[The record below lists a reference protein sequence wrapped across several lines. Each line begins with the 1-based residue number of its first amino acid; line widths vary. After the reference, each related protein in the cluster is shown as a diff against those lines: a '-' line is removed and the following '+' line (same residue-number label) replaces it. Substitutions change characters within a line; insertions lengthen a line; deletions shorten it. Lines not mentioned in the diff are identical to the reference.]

1 MSTPN
6 VIQIEDTI
14 LYKKIVANNPTE
26 NQQYWGLVSLLYLRI
41 LLTLDQCHDFLE
53 KANRNKWS
61 NTKTYRR
68 QSTFGVSTV
77 PISKTT
83 AIRKTDRRTTPPIR
97 FVPGPDIKKQ
107 KDTPLTKAHK
117 KIMENFVN
125 DAKWIINLTQDQ
137 ALQVKLNTGTTKYYN
152 LINDFDKVKS
162 TDKIKDIIDMILT
175 ELNISNVNIYDSLR
189 RALQGTG
196 IEWSC
201 SGFSSYIL
209 KALSGGKYNGSNRV
223 IIGVDATFKNLN
235 FSQILMNICDV
246 LSRGDKL
253 TIVNTAS
260 SKYDAAGESGIIKH
274 IKNMALYGGA
284 TPNYIEPVDNYNLK
298 LMLGTETVID
308 IIYKRVPSTTGS
320 SSNSPDVWKL
330 QINKFF
336 SENSFTPP
344 LIDISTQITDKSP
357 HNSVNYLTSNFEPDD
372 NIFLYKTLGDFGQ
385 ILSFAGEYKHNY
397 NNTPGEI
404 KPVGMFLTFDY
415 VASVISS
422 FFIQGTVLEDLSNTI
437 NPISIYNYTKSE
449 LDATA
454 SLLVLAQTDIGQAAN
469 ILTGMPTGMQTPF
482 GKIKKQGKNLGKDKD
497 QKQDQ
502 KQYNNQDKKLK
513 EKLKSVGIRV
523 TKEIKGKRV
532 KLTHTELLKKI
543 ESFKKLQ
550 VKAKDKGVKIT
561 YINKNGQRVHKTTKR
576 LVSELER
583 LKQKKQNKK
592 SLKNEFGK
600 VDSKAPPNVI
610 NKKLY
615 IRIKEKIRKDVN
627 KKKRR
632 WGAYDS
638 SRLVKLYK
646 ADGGKY
652 KNSVKYDNKLN
663 KWHQE
668 KWVDACA
675 WPKKKSCGRTQKDIK
690 NKVTYCRPSVIV
702 NSKTPKTVQEL
713 SKKEIKNRC
722 NKKKKS
728 PLKYVR

>member
-1 MSTPN
+1 MS
-6 VIQIEDTI
+6 IQIENTI
-14 LYKKIVANNPTE
+14 LYEKISSIPKYNSGTSFN
-26 NQQYWGLVSLLYLRI
+26 WGLLSLLYLRI

-53 KANRNKWS
+53 KADRNKWS
-61 NTKTYRR
+61 NTKKNPTSKFGVRQGTRVRAQTNKYTQVDNPKKPQNTLLIRAHKIIMEKYNSDAFWISTQTSDTTLQMELNR
-68 QSTFGVSTV
+68 IKTKYFKLMIDFKQVQST
-77 PISKTT
+77 
-83 AIRKTDRRTTPPIR
+83 
-97 FVPGPDIKKQ
+97 
-107 KDTPLTKAHK
+107 H
-117 KIMENFVN
+117 
-125 DAKWIINLTQDQ
+125 
-137 ALQVKLNTGTTKYYN
+137 
-152 LINDFDKVKS
+152 
-162 TDKIKDIIDMILT
+162 KIKEIIDEILID
-175 ELNISNVNIYDSLR
+175 LNISNGNIYE
-189 RALQGTG
+189 ALKNTG
-196 IEWSC
+196 VKWSC

-209 KALSGGKYNGSNRV
+209 KALSGGIYNGSNDV

-235 FSQILMNICDV
+235 FSQILMNICDI
-246 LSRGDKL
+246 LSDSDKL
-253 TIVNTAS
+253 SIVNTPA

-274 IKNMALYGGA
+274 IRNMANFSETSIKDIG
-284 TPNYIEPVDNYNLK
+284 DNINDYYLELK
-298 LMLGTETVID
+298 LDKMTVIN
-308 IIYKRVPSTTGS
+308 INYYKSTSSTGS

-330 QINKFF
+330 KINQFF
-336 SENSFTPP
+336 GEKSFMQP

-357 HNSVNYLTSNFEPDD
+357 HNSVNYLTTNFKPEE

-385 ILSFAGEYKHNY
+385 ILSFSGEYKHSY
-397 NNTPGEI
+397 DNTKGEI

-422 FFIQGTVLEDLSNTI
+422 FFIEGTVLEDLSNAD
-437 NPISIYNYTKSE
+437 NPIRIYNYTQDEK
-449 LDATA
+449 DTA
-454 SLLVLAQTDIGQAAN
+454 NSLLSFAQVDVGQASI
-469 ILTGMPTGMQTPF
+469 ILNSFNKRARASF
-482 GKIKKQGKNLGKDKD
+482 GRTKKPGKTRGEDKDK
-497 QKQDQ
+497 KF
-502 KQYNNQDKKLK
+502 K

-532 KLTHTELLKKI
+532 KLTYKELLKKI

-550 VKAKDKGVKIT
+550 AKAKDKGIKIT
-561 YINKNGQRVHKTTKR
+561 YINKNGQRVYKTKKR
-576 LVSELER
+576 LVSELEK
-583 LKQKKQNKK
+583 LKQKKKQNDK

-668 KWVDACA
+668 KWVDACV

-690 NKVTYCRPSVIV
+690 NKVAYCRPSVIV